1 MSDGI
6 VLTMRYLKF
15 LFIGPPESGK
25 SSARKRLVQEI
36 INLRTLGKPTPS
48 TGMAEANEVFIKK
61 LVSRQA
67 TIVDSHWRSLEKPTI
82 SQRQVEV
89 GGDLSYLAQVF
100 YHLIAAAPST
110 LITPTTSI
118 DEFDHPGSE
127 LAIKAVPQ
135 KDKRVTILQDLRN
148 KSNPKRTSQVEA
160 IKNEVPDSAELTE
173 VHDAF
178 KSLMTIVQSD
188 NPEELQN
195 LLDNLTLVNMK
206 DTGGQPAFLEM
217 LPALTVGPALY
228 MFFFR
233 LDQELNKRYKVHFRS
248 KETSNKTLLESS
260 YSIENFLYQTLSSI
274 ACFGSYNPGYQ
285 SDSEP
290 ELQLS
295 SRVLLFGTYK
305 DQVDESR
312 ISRVEK
318 TLKEHL
324 VKTKFYKEDLLLKT
338 VQGKL
343 FYPID
348 NMDGDETEMNEIRK
362 DIENIINHFFP
373 PVPIPASWL
382 MFRILLRLLHKRVVS
397 LSQCERI
404 AKRLSMTTPVQEALW
419 FFHRNIGCL
428 LYYPEVSSLQDTVIC
443 DPQVVFD
450 SVSELIIDT
459 FKVSNRR
466 IPQSVLDDFHEKGQF
481 SLTHISDTTRPQ
493 RSEDLSLKQLIDLLK
508 HLNILAE
515 IIPHEDGSDTSH
527 CQPKYIMP
535 AVFKDGA
542 LERDEHL
549 PCALDSAL
557 QAGSLMIHFEFG
569 FVPFGV
575 FCGMLAYLI
584 SHQDSLSPRWSL
596 CDEKLL
602 KNRVTFTVDRAYFTV
617 LISHPQYFELQVS
630 KHPRAYS
637 KHSLS
642 KVCSFVRQTVVETL
656 ETVISNMTYKPYAR
670 IKTALF
676 RSKRP
681 FNLAFVCCLADAHN
695 NHLMKVIE
703 DAEGLHLE
711 CLKESVVMN
720 LDEKHRIWF
729 CDAKGTKAKATTL
742 SGM

>member
-1 MSDGI
+1 
-6 VLTMRYLKF
+6 MRYLKF

-36 INLRTLGKPTPS
+36 INLRALGKPTTS
-48 TGMAEANEVFIKK
+48 TRIAETNDVLIKK
-61 LVSRQA
+61 LVSSQA
-67 TIVDSHWRSLEKPTI
+67 TIVNSHWCSLKRQMI
-82 SQRQVEV
+82 SQRRTQV

-100 YHLIAAAPST
+100 YRLIAAATST

-118 DEFDHPGSE
+118 DKLDQLGSE
-127 LAIKAVPQ
+127 LNINAVPQ
-135 KDKRVTILQDLRN
+135 KEKGVTVPQDLPN
-148 KSNPKRTSQVEA
+148 ISDPKPTLEVEA
-160 IKNEVPDSAELTE
+160 VENEAPNSTELAE
-173 VHDAF
+173 VDDAF
-178 KSLMTIVQSD
+178 KCLMTIIQSD

-195 LLDNLTLVNMK
+195 LLDNLTLINMK
-206 DTGGQPAFLEM
+206 DTGGQPAFIEM

-233 LDQELNKRYKVHFRS
+233 LDQELNKCYEVHFRTT
-248 KETSNKTLLESS
+248 ETSNKTLLESS

-274 ACFGSYNPGYQ
+274 ACFGSYNPGSQ
-285 SDSEP
+285 SYSES
-290 ELQLS
+290 ELQVS

-305 DQVDESR
+305 DQVDDSH
-312 ISRVEK
+312 ISKVEK

-324 VKTKFYKEDLLLKT
+324 VKTKLYKEDLLLKT
-338 VQGKL
+338 AQGKF
-343 FYPID
+343 FYPVD
-348 NMDGDETEMNEIRK
+348 NMDGDEAEMNEIRK
-362 DIENIINHFFP
+362 DIENIIDHFFP

-382 MFRILLRLLHKRVVS
+382 MFRILLHLLHKRVVS
-397 LSQCERI
+397 LSQCEEI

-419 FFHRNIGCL
+419 FFHRNIGSL
-428 LYYPEVSSLQDTVIC
+428 LYYPEVSSLQNTVIC

-459 FKVSNRR
+459 FKIGNRR
-466 IPQSVLDDFHEKGQF
+466 IPQSELDDFHEKGQF
-481 SLTHISDTTRPQ
+481 SLMHISDTTESQ

-515 IIPHEDGSDTSH
+515 FVPHQDGSDTSY

-535 AVFKDGA
+535 AVFRDGA
-542 LERDEHL
+542 LERDQQL
-549 PCALDSAL
+549 PYAVDSAL

-584 SHQDSLSPRWSL
+584 GHQDSLSPRWSL
-596 CDEKLL
+596 CDQKLL
-602 KNRVTFTVDRAYFTV
+602 KNKVTFTVDRAYITT
-617 LISHPQYFELQVS
+617 LISRPQYFELQVS

-642 KVCSFVRQTVVETL
+642 EICSVVRQTVVETL

-676 RSKRP
+676 HSKRP
-681 FNLAFVCCLADAHN
+681 FDLAFVCCLEDTHS

-703 DAEGLHLE
+703 DTEGLRLE
-711 CLKESVVMN
+711 CLKEALLMN
-720 LDEKHRIWF
+720 LDEKHQIWF
-729 CDAKGTKAKATTL
+729 YDADGTKAEATVL